1 MRLFSDSYLLICL
14 ISIIFSSCNSVGEQ
28 KSPNII
34 FILTDDLGF
43 EDLSSYGSKLINT
56 PYLDKLANEGALLN
70 SYYSTQAVC
79 SASRASILTGSYPN
93 RIGFSGALGPN
104 SKKGINPNEL
114 LISEMLKINGYK
126 TAIYGKWH
134 LGDNKK
140 FLPTRHG
147 FDDFYG
153 ILYSNDMWPFHA
165 EYPDSYPDL
174 MLYEKEEPIKI
185 LEDQSNLTKELTL
198 KSVEFINK
206 NKENPFFL
214 YLAHPQPHVPLFASS
229 DFKGKSKNGLYTDVI
244 QEIDYSVGLIMKALK
259 DNNLE
264 DNTIVV
270 FTSDNGPWLSYGE
283 HAGST
288 GVYREGKGTTW
299 EGGQRVPCIV
309 WYPNEIKPN
318 TVISTPLMGIDWL
331 PTFASVTN
339 SSLSENKIDGKNI
352 WEVLINKTKN
362 SPHEALFFYYHVN
375 SLHAVRYGDWKMY
388 FPHRYRTLNGRKG
401 RNDGTPIKYE
411 YVDLE
416 QKELYDL
423 AKDPSETKNLYQEFP
438 EVAKKIEALADIKRS
453 EIGDDLTKIIGTENR
468 PVGIID

>member
-1 MRLFSDSYLLICL
+1 MRLFKNIFLFLSLLP
-14 ISIIFSSCNSVGEQ
+14 IIFSSCKSVS
-28 KSPNII
+28 KPKPPNIV

-43 EDLSSYGSKLINT
+43 ADLSSYGSKIIHT
-56 PYLDKLANEGALLN
+56 PNLDKLANEGALLN

-79 SASRASILTGSYPN
+79 SASRASILTGTYPN

-114 LISEMLKINGYK
+114 LISEMLKAKGYK
-126 TAIYGKWH
+126 TAIHGKWH
-134 LGDNKK
+134 LGDNQK

-165 EYPDSYPDL
+165 EYPNDYPDL
-174 MLYEKEEPIKI
+174 MLYNNEYPIKV
-185 LEDQSNLTKELTL
+185 LEDQSNLTKDLTL
-198 KSVEFINK
+198 KSVEFIHK
-206 NKENPFFL
+206 NKDTPFFL

-229 DFKGKSKNGLYTDVI
+229 YFKGKSENGLYADVI
-244 QEIDYSVGLIMKALK
+244 HEIDHSVGSIMKALK

-264 DNTIVV
+264 DNTIVI
-270 FTSDNGPWLSYGE
+270 FTSDNGPWLAYGE

-309 WYPNEIKPN
+309 WYPNEIKPK

-331 PTFASVTN
+331 PTFANVTN
-339 SSLSENKIDGKNI
+339 SSVSENKIDGKNI
-352 WEVLINKTKN
+352 WEVLTNKTKE

-375 SLHAVRYGDWKMY
+375 SLHAVRYGDWKIY
-388 FPHRYRTLNGRKG
+388 FPHRYRTLNERKG
-401 RNDGTPIKYE
+401 RNDGIPIKYE

-416 QKELYDL
+416 QKELYNL
-423 AKDPSETKNLYQEFP
+423 AKDPGETKNIYEEFP
-438 EVAKKIEALADIKRS
+438 EIVKKIEKLADIKRN
-453 EIGDDLTKIIGTENR
+453 EIGDDLTKIKGAENR
-468 PVGIID
+468 SIGMID

>member
-56 PYLDKLANEGALLN
+56 PYLDKLAKEGALLN

-401 RNDGTPIKYE
+401 RNDGIPIKYE

-453 EIGDDLTKIIGTENR
+453 EIGDDLTKIVGIENR
-468 PVGIID
+468 PVGIIE

>member
-14 ISIIFSSCNSVGEQ
+14 ISIIFSSCNSVSEQ

-56 PYLDKLANEGALLN
+56 PYLDKLAKEGALLN

-401 RNDGTPIKYE
+401 RNDGIP
-411 YVDLE
+411 
-416 QKELYDL
+416 
-423 AKDPSETKNLYQEFP
+423 
-438 EVAKKIEALADIKRS
+438 
-453 EIGDDLTKIIGTENR
+453 
-468 PVGIID
+468 

>member
-1 MRLFSDSYLLICL
+1 VS
-14 ISIIFSSCNSVGEQ
+14 EQ

-56 PYLDKLANEGALLN
+56 PYLDKLAKEGALLN

-352 WEVLINKTKN
+352 WEVLTNKTKN

-401 RNDGTPIKYE
+401 RNDGIPIKYE

-438 EVAKKIEALADIKRS
+438 EVANKIEALADIKRS
-453 EIGDDLTKIIGTENR
+453 EIGDDLTKIVGIENR
-468 PVGIID
+468 PVGIIE